1 MKIDQL
7 NGIKPE
13 GGKGIFAVL
22 EFEKKRK
29 MFL

>member
-1 MKIDQL
+1 MKIDHL
-7 NGIKPE
+7 NGIKQK
-13 GGKGIFAVL
+13 GDKGIFAVL